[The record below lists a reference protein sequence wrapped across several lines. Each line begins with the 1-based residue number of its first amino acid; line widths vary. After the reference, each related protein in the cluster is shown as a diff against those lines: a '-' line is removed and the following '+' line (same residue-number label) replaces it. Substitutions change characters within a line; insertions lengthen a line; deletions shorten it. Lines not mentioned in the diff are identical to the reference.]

1 MNGAGYPFGTDE
13 SIVFGAVAYTSQ
25 VRHNNAA
32 VQTVERV
39 SELLGFDIIAAFVV
53 SPFPQDMMVNRRQF
67 RRQTEQLCIGKTATT
82 NGDGYLPTL
91 FGVFFFFFPMKYIL
105 LVEHIVKIANA
116 GLKLGVDIDDDR
128 LVQRF
133 WSDQM
138 ERGRQVENVVAVV
151 RSSGRLEESF

>member
-91 FGVFFFFFPMKYIL
+91 FGVFFFFLSNEIHL
-105 LVEHIVKIANA
+105 TCRTHRE
-116 GLKLGVDIDDDR
+116 DR
-128 LVQRF
+128 KR
-133 WSDQM
+133 WT
-138 ERGRQVENVVAVV
+138 ETRCRH
-151 RSSGRLEESF
+151 R